1 MSDPLADAG
10 PTLAERIAAFT
21 PRHLTPRAASRAR
34 ALILDSVGATLAGTR
49 KPGFQHLL
57 DTPGLAAP
65 AGAALVFGTNI
76 HTSAPDAALLN
87 ATAGALNGAAPLV
100 AELFAL
106 GQDRNLAGDVVV
118 TAFALGHDL
127 LLRAGERRTL
137 APVLASAAAA
147 ARVIGLDA
155 PATLRAL
162 RIAAGFGAIEGAQE
176 PLAHGAVARHG
187 VIAALLAERGYD
199 PEPGPAL
206 AAGGLPEGAPLA
218 IEGVE
223 VPEGDPWEAFEA
235 NAEQCLPRDRV
246 APLFETLDTLD
257 KVKNMSLLA
266 RLLEAGTQARP
277 DAAKVVFAARGTH
290 EQQET
295 TWVP

>member
-1 MSDPLADAG
+1 MTEPLPDAG
-10 PTLAERIAAFT
+10 PGLAERIAAFH
-21 PRHLTPRAASRAR
+21 PKHLTPRAASRAR
-34 ALILDSVGATLAGTR
+34 ALIVETVGATLAGTR
-49 KPGFQHLL
+49 QPAFRYLL

-65 AGAALVFGTNI
+65 PGNALVFGTNV
-76 HTSAPDAALLN
+76 HTTALDAALAN
-87 ATAGALNGAAPLV
+87 ATAGALNGGGPLV

-106 GQDRNLAGDVVV
+106 GQDRSLSGDVVV
-118 TAFALGHDL
+118 AAFVLGHDL
-127 LLRAGERRTL
+127 LLRPGVSEGL

-162 RIAAGFGAIEGAQE
+162 RIAAGFGASKGAQS
-176 PLAHGAVARHG
+176 PLAHGALARHG
-187 VIAALLAERGYD
+187 VAAALLAERGYD
-199 PEPGPAL
+199 PGPGLAL
-206 AAGGLPEGAPLA
+206 ASGALADGAPLA
-218 IEGVE
+218 IETVE
-223 VPEGDPWEAFEA
+223 AQDNDPWEAFEV

-277 DAAKVVFAARGTH
+277 DAAKVVFAVRGTH